1 MSHVPVLLK
10 EIIKYLDPEP
20 NENFIDATLG
30 GGGHAFAILEKISPN
45 GKLLGIDLSKDAI
58 SKIKEARNDQPSIKD
73 RLILVN
79 DNFANLSE
87 IIKKYNFLSVSGIIV
102 DLGLSSDLLEASR
115 RGFSFQKDE
124 FLDMR
129 FGETG
134 KTAYEIINQGLPEE
148 LEEIFRKYGEEKFSG
163 LIALNIVKVRQK
175 RIIKATK
182 DLVKVIADVIKDKVP
197 ERFQI
202 KTFARIFQALRIAVN
217 NELENLKKVLYQSIE
232 ILSPGGKIA
241 VISFHSL
248 EDRIVKNFFRDKKN
262 DGLLKILT
270 KKPVTPDFKEIKI
283 NPRARSAKL
292 RVAQKI

>member
-1 MSHVPVLLK
+1 MSHIPVLLK

-20 NENFIDATLG
+20 NENFIDTTLG

-45 GKLLGIDLSKDAI
+45 GKLLGIDLN
-58 SKIKEARNDQPSIKD
+58 KEAIQKTNLKSQTLNLKS

-163 LIALNIVKVRQK
+163 LITLNIVKVRQK
-175 RIIKATK
+175 RIIKTTK

-270 KKPVTPDFKEIKI
+270 KKPVTPDFKEIKA

-292 RVAQKI
+292 RVARKI